1 MKIFFSLMALIIFSC
16 VGAPEAD
23 HGLVKN
29 LPAIINSPSAFS
41 YILRAENYSDEKNI
55 ELLLTLQANQ
65 FVASSIIVTESKIND
80 TTMIKIED
88 DNGEEIYKYE
98 ITRDF
103 TELNTTSSKKPKK
116 AIVIVKNF
124 SGIIDLS
131 ITAK

>member
-1 MKIFFSLMALIIFSC
+1 MKFFISLMVLINFSC

-41 YILRAENYSDEKNI
+41 YILRGENYSEEKNI
-55 ELLLTLQANQ
+55 ELLLNLPANQ
-65 FVASSIIVTESKIND
+65 FVASSIIVTESKISD
-80 TTMIKIED
+80 TTMIRIED
-88 DNGEEIYKYE
+88 ANGEEIYKYE
-98 ITRDF
+98 ITKDF
-103 TELNTTSSKKPKK
+103 TQLNTTSSKKPKK
-116 AIVIVKNF
+116 AIVIAKNF

>member
-1 MKIFFSLMALIIFSC
+1 MVLINFSC

-41 YILRAENYSDEKNI
+41 YILRGENYSEEKNI
-55 ELLLTLQANQ
+55 ELLLNLPANQ
-65 FVASSIIVTESKIND
+65 FVASSIIVTESKISD
-80 TTMIKIED
+80 TTMIRIED
-88 DNGEEIYKYE
+88 ANGEEIYKYE
-98 ITRDF
+98 ITKDF
-103 TELNTTSSKKPKK
+103 TQINTTSSKKPKK
-116 AIVIVKNF
+116 AIVIAKNF

>member
-1 MKIFFSLMALIIFSC
+1 MVLINFSC

-41 YILRAENYSDEKNI
+41 YILRGENYSEEKNI
-55 ELLLTLQANQ
+55 ELLLNLPANQ
-65 FVASSIIVTESKIND
+65 FVASSIIVTESKISD
-80 TTMIKIED
+80 TTMIRIED
-88 DNGEEIYKYE
+88 ANGEEIYKYE
-98 ITRDF
+98 ITKDF
-103 TELNTTSSKKPKK
+103 TQLNTTSSKKPKK
-116 AIVIVKNF
+116 AIVIAKNF